1 VGEELSAPSNTERLW
16 YVGYFDCTF
25 QIIWMGPSGSFN
37 ISVDV
42 DDSSRGNNIT
52 PCLLKYKI
60 FQLFYVLLP
69 PIGNNYQILS
79 TNFILN

>member
-42 DDSSRGNNIT
+42 DVD
-52 PCLLKYKI
+52 
-60 FQLFYVLLP
+60 VEV
-69 PIGNNYQILS
+69 
-79 TNFILN
+79 